1 MRRSFRRPA
10 LMLGLASVLWMGLPA
25 SRAEAQDYPARTI
38 TLIVPSAPGGT
49 LDALARLLAQGMGA
63 DLGRTVVVENV
74 TGAGSVVGTQRLVRS
89 EPDGYTIGFGNLAS
103 MAATVALGADP
114 TFDPRRDLTPI
125 SIVAEV
131 PMVIAASPRSGV
143 RDLRSLVER
152 IRARGEEVSFGT
164 PGTNTTGHLA
174 PAYLL
179 SILNAKAMLVPYRGA
194 GPAMSDLAAGT
205 VEAVIDQTVTMIP
218 AHQGRTAVALAVTG
232 AQRIPQLPEVPT
244 FAEAGVPAFDMVIWN
259 AIAGPRDMPQ
269 ARVDRLLK
277 AIEAA
282 LASPAVASRFA
293 DLATTAPP
301 PGERGPAAM
310 RARIEADVARWTEVV
325 GKAGLA
331 PR

>member
-49 LDALARLLAQGMGA
+49 LDALARLMAQGMGA
-63 DLGRTVVVENV
+63 DLGRTVIVENV

-114 TFDPRRDLTPI
+114 GFDPRRDLTPI
-125 SIVAEV
+125 SIVANV

-282 LASPAVASRFA
+282 LASPAVAARFA

>member
-1 MRRSFRRPA
+1 MRRRLRRPA
-10 LMLGLASVLWMGLPA
+10 LMLGLASFLYAGLPA
-25 SRAEAQDYPARTI
+25 GPAAAQDYPTRTV
-38 TLIVPSAPGGT
+38 TMIVPSAPGGT
-49 LDALARLLAQGMGA
+49 LDALARLMAQGMGA

-89 EPDGYTIGFGNLAS
+89 EADGYTLGFGNLAS

-125 SIVAEV
+125 SIVANV
-131 PMVIAASPRSGV
+131 PMVIAVSPRSGV
-143 RDLRSLVER
+143 RDLRGLVER

-179 SILNAKAMLVPYRGA
+179 SLLGAKAMLVPYRGA

-218 AHQGRTAVALAVTG
+218 AHQGRTAIALAVTG
-232 AQRIPQLPEVPT
+232 TRRLPQLPEVPT

-259 AIAGPRDMPQ
+259 AIAGPRDLPP
-269 ARVDRLLK
+269 ARVERLMR
-277 AIEAA
+277 AIDAA
-282 LASPAVASRFA
+282 LASPALTARFA
-293 DLATTAPP
+293 ELATTPP
-301 PGERGPAAM
+301 PPAERGPAAM
-310 RARIEADVARWTEVV
+310 RARIEADVARWVDVV
-325 GKAGLA
+325 AKAGIA